1 MEDNEPE
8 PEPTMYSEEELSKN
22 LAFNFTISTITDTS
36 LQFEVNF
43 VNQGWVSIHESDKL
57 EIIFTNA

>member
-1 MEDNEPE
+1 
-8 PEPTMYSEEELSKN
+8 MYSEEELSKN
-22 LAFNFTISTITDTS
+22 LAFNFTISTITDKS
-36 LQFEVNF
+36 LQMEVNF